1 MNCDL
6 DKTKIADCRSRR
18 PCKMCNYFVCF
29 FLNCDSTYN
38 YFFGHYEILQG
49 YLEKANLRFY
59 RNACSVC
66 VKGKLIGQCPSD
78 QQTGLEVSSIFFYL
92 TKNRKYR
99 TKCVTVGLRLSLF
112 RAWTV

>member
-1 MNCDL
+1 MILLIITSL
-6 DKTKIADCRSRR
+6 DT
-18 PCKMCNYFVCF
+18 
-29 FLNCDSTYN
+29 
-38 YFFGHYEILQG
+38 EILQG

-99 TKCVTVGLRLSLF
+99 TKCVTLGFAFIAL
-112 RAWTV
+112 

>member
-1 MNCDL
+1 MIL
-6 DKTKIADCRSRR
+6 IKRRLQTADRADRAKSAIIF
-18 PCKMCNYFVCF
+18 FVF

-66 VKGKLIGQCPSD
+66 VKGKLIGQCPSG
-78 QQTGLEVSSIFFYL
+78 QQTGLEVSLIFFYL

>member
-1 MNCDL
+1 MIMIKRRLQTADRA
-6 DKTKIADCRSRR
+6 DRADCAIIL
-18 PCKMCNYFVCF
+18 FGF

-49 YLEKANLRFY
+49 YLEQANLRFY

>member
-1 MNCDL
+1 MIKRRLQTADRA
-6 DKTKIADCRSRR
+6 DRADCAIIL
-18 PCKMCNYFVCF
+18 FGF

-49 YLEKANLRFY
+49 YLEQANLRFY

-78 QQTGLEVSSIFFYL
+78 HNLAFVVVIKLFFH
-92 TKNRKYR
+92 YR
-99 TKCVTVGLRLSLF
+99 II
-112 RAWTV
+112 